1 MNPPLKS
8 KQQQV
13 AKRSC
18 PARFKQN
25 VTPATPP
32 KPVVAD
38 IEKKPEVIPTPPP
51 PALALPAPPP
61 QRASGAARFMLAGS
75 TPTLTYNPLQLP
87 ILNAV
92 QQQELIAE
100 NYNQRHGGLMDLS
113 HRVRNFL
120 KLPKSHKWVC
130 YEWFYSTIDQVL
142 FKAENDF
149 QMCLRES
156 FPALKTRK
164 LTRIE
169 WTTIRRIMGKPR
181 RCSSAFLTEEQRA
194 SDEIPLQLVIGTK
207 VTARL
212 RIPQDGLFEGRI
224 EGVDTSNSTYRISFQ
239 RSRVGVHSV
248 RDFEVSSNEPVETVS
263 TSSFV
268 LKIPRRLVG
277 EKLTLS
283 KLLKKKRIKI
293 AELRELNVE
302 AEKMTSYGKPYN
314 QAFKLEYARDMG
326 ELNKVIG
333 KYMAGVQA
341 YCVEIPSDSQHSTAT
356 AGATNTQASKMIN
369 SEQVLERC
377 RQDASMMLFNFNDN
391 KTAPGVK
398 NPKIL
403 ELIRNAATMMLG
415 IRRIQSLI
423 RVPSSET
430 HSGIFKNTVK
440 ANVEGKNLRLYE
452 DRVEMVMNRMIAG
465 LCVKKDSDMM

>member
-1 MNPPLKS
+1 MAEQARSAKEWDNDEEQKFELSAADMEKVDRRRTSSTAKKAVATQPQQQTVEIVVMNPPLKS

-25 VTPATPP
+25 
-32 KPVVAD
+32 
-38 IEKKPEVIPTPPP
+38 
-51 PALALPAPPP
+51 
-61 QRASGAARFMLAGS
+61 
-75 TPTLTYNPLQLP
+75 LP

-130 YEWFYSTIDQVL
+130 YEWFYSTSINVSPGVL
-142 FKAENDF
+142 SRSED
-149 QMCLRES
+149 
-156 FPALKTRK
+156 PKT
-164 LTRIE
+164 TRIE

-181 RCSSAFLTEEQRA
+181 RCSSAFLTEERLELLLKRQKIREIQQRKL
-194 SDEIPLQLVIGTK
+194 SDFNQKE
-207 VTARL
+207 L
-212 RIPQDGLFEGRI
+212 RTRSLSSSSSER
-224 EGVDTSNSTYRISFQ
+224 RISFQ
-239 RSRVGVHSV
+239 RSGVGVHSV

-277 EKLTLS
+277 EKLTVGNFKFQNPALLALKPEGFPESQFDPTAMLGGFPIRLLDMIVQLS

-333 KYMAGVQA
+333 KYMAG
-341 YCVEIPSDSQHSTAT
+341 
-356 AGATNTQASKMIN
+356 AGTLSSGRKHDV
-369 SEQVLERC
+369 S
-377 RQDASMMLFNFNDN
+377 NFNDN

-415 IRRIQSLI
+415 IR
-423 RVPSSET
+423 
-430 HSGIFKNTVK
+430 
-440 ANVEGKNLRLYE
+440 ANSVTDKSPFE
-452 DRVEMVMNRMIAG
+452 
-465 LCVKKDSDMM
+465 